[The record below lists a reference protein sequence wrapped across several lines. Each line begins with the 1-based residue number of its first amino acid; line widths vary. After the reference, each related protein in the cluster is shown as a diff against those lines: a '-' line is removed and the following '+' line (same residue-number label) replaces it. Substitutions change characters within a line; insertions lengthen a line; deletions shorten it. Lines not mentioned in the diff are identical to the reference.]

1 MNFVFPYVNDIK
13 LVFSQA
19 LETAEIL
26 LTDRVALAEGG
37 TLELAG
43 AYLCDI
49 VGQFGAHG
57 LF

>member
-1 MNFVFPYVNDIK
+1 MNFVFPFVNDIK
-13 LVFSQA
+13 VVFSQA

-37 TLELAG
+37 SLELSG
-43 AYLCDI
+43 AYLGNI